1 MAPMQ
6 YVTLCRRK
14 VPRIFPR
21 RMVYRI
27 AGNFED
33 ENVHEFRGFVRIS
46 KIFNREIQGVWSG
59 VALELLGVHLNVSLA
74 NDS

>member
-33 ENVHEFRGFVRIS
+33 ENVHEFRG

-74 NDS
+74 NYS